1 MIIGDK
7 EGVMTNKSQLELNLE
22 LRVDSHDNKTTVKMR
37 KYVETGFIPQHGME
51 IIDSGIAFR
60 VKSIAMAG
68 LQELKHVANPD
79 YRSPQGL
86 VRFTGFT
93 KAPDEKWLSDK
104 VNSFKNQGWSVVK

>member
-7 EGVMTNKSQLELNLE
+7 ESVMSNKTQLELNLE
-22 LRVDSHDNKTTVKMR
+22 LRVDSHDNKTAVKMR
-37 KYVETGFIPQHGME
+37 KYVETGFVPQHGME

-86 VRFTGFT
+86 VRYT
-93 KAPDEKWLSDK
+93 KITDEKWLSDK

>member
-7 EGVMTNKSQLELNLE
+7 EIVMSNKTQLELNLE
-22 LRVDSHDNKTTVKMR
+22 VRADSHEMKTTVKMR

-68 LQELKHVANPD
+68 LQELKHIANPD

-86 VRFTGFT
+86 VRITRT
-93 KAPDEKWLSDK
+93 HDEKWLNEK

>member
-7 EGVMTNKSQLELNLE
+7 ETAMTNKSQLELNLE
-22 LRVDSHDNKTTVKMR
+22 LRVDSHDMKTTVKMR

-86 VRFTGFT
+86 VKITR
-93 KAPDEKWLSDK
+93 APDEKWLNEK